1 MESTKNTSQNN
12 HPNTQ
17 GSSQPRANARNQEE
31 DMFGLSSLPWLPS
44 ALRTGCLVKL
54 KWSWL
59 DFVLFPRLIHDLAT
73 TSPEGTLETLKEAR
87 S

>member
-1 MESTKNTSQNN
+1 
-12 HPNTQ
+12 
-17 GSSQPRANARNQEE
+17 
-31 DMFGLSSLPWLPS
+31 MFGLSSLPWLPS